1 MLDTCSLLNE
11 AALPHSFGKACFA
24 SEFITRAF
32 SFLHLYISLHLL
44 ISNRFCHFVQML
56 KLEWWQ
62 LEIPSWYHVSS
73 YILAYFEQL
82 GSSMIEC
89 TQLFQDLIHLNLNG
103 SFLLHIFFHFQLG
116 CAHGKYYGN
125 NGQGHSL
132 VWLPRFWVFSGTQK
146 ETNKLT
152 LSGAHGI

>member
-11 AALPHSFGKACFA
+11 AALPHSFGKACSA

-32 SFLHLYISLHLL
+32 FFLHLYISLHLL

-103 SFLLHIFFHFQLG
+103 SFLLLFFSTSSWAVHMASTPATTDKAIL
-116 CAHGKYYGN
+116 
-125 NGQGHSL
+125 
-132 VWLPRFWVFSGTQK
+132 
-146 ETNKLT
+146 
-152 LSGAHGI
+152 